1 MKVKHIKLIKTFLF
15 SRTRCRKI
23 NIFLYKKKTF
33 FHQTWYGKIQRTTFF
48 LKIKTDFF
56 VISTYY
62 GDLFMVKS
70 LKYTS
75 SENCTFSFPALTS
88 PLPIVK
94 SYNKA
99 WAKLSSF
106 FKNLSVFRSLRFS
119 TIWDKTLPYLNV
131 SHTRANNCFLFCKIK
146 INNTYLPYFCR

>member
-1 MKVKHIKLIKTFLF
+1 MQENKYFYI
-15 SRTRCRKI
+15 
-23 NIFLYKKKTF
+23 YKKNILPPNLVWENSKN
-33 FHQTWYGKIQRTTFF
+33 YFF

-56 VISTYY
+56 CHIHLLWRSFHGKFTT
-62 GDLFMVKS
+62 LWS
-70 LKYTS
+70 LKYSS
-75 SENCTFSFPALTS
+75 SENCTFSFPALIS

-146 INNTYLPYFCR
+146 INNTHLPYFCR